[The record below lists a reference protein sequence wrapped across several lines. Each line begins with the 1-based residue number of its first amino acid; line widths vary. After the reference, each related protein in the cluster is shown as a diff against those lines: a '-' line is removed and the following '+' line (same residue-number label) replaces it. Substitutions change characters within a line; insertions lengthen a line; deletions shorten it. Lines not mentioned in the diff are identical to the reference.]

1 VAQGRLTILRAA
13 AGLAAAF
20 AIAAE
25 LRHPSGA
32 TWLSM
37 LDVAVALAFAAGAAA
52 DARVSPWLAAAA
64 IAVAAGWAFG
74 TVAPGAEPALAHRAP
89 LAVLLLAYP
98 GGPLRG
104 AAVRALALVA
114 IVAPFAPG
122 AGAAASAGA
131 LALVAALLA
140 ARSARASAVLR
151 APLIAAATAA
161 AAIAAAA
168 AGGAAG
174 LGDPTELL
182 AVYDVVLLVSAV
194 GLLAPLATGRWS
206 ATAAAGLVAELDA
219 GPAQAPLTARL
230 AELLRDPRLEL
241 RVRAPGGSW
250 TDEAGR
256 LAPDPAAHSD
266 GRALTRRRLAD
277 GTELAL
283 VHDAA
288 AIADR
293 TTADAAVA
301 VAATAVDNTRREREV
316 RERIEELRRLRRS
329 LLDAAD
335 DERRQLE
342 DELRAG
348 PLREADRLT
357 ELLAMLP
364 GGRAAD
370 LRDELALARSEL
382 TAIAQGL
389 YPNSL
394 AHEGLSG
401 ALASA
406 AARCP
411 VPVALRIGVDGTAL
425 SEPTALTAYFVAT
438 EALANIAKHAC
449 AARAQ
454 LQLSTRGEELLLRI
468 TDDGVGGADPSG
480 SGLSGL
486 RERVAAVD
494 GTLSVVSPPGDGTVV
509 EARLHAT

>member
-1 VAQGRLTILRAA
+1 VAEGRLTILRAA
-13 AGLAAAF
+13 AGAAAAL

-25 LRHPSGA
+25 LRDPAGA
-32 TWLSM
+32 TWLSL
-37 LDVAVALAFAAGAAA
+37 LDVVVALAFAAGAAA
-52 DARVSPWLAAAA
+52 VAPASPWIAGAA
-64 IAVAAGWAFG
+64 IGVTVCWALGTVAAGA
-74 TVAPGAEPALAHRAP
+74 GAALAHRVP
-89 LAVLLLAYP
+89 LALVLLAYP
-98 GGPLRG
+98 GGPPRGLR
-104 AAVRALALVA
+104 VRAVALVA
-114 IVAPFAPG
+114 IVGPFARG
-122 AGAAASAGA
+122 AGAAASAVA
-131 LALVAALLA
+131 LALVAAVLA
-140 ARSARASAVLR
+140 ARSSRASAVLR
-151 APLIAAATAA
+151 APLIAAAAAA

-168 AGGAAG
+168 SAGAGG

-182 AVYDVVLLVSAV
+182 AVYDVVLLVTAA
-194 GLLAPLATGRWS
+194 GLFAPVATGRWS
-206 ATAAAGLVAELDA
+206 TAATAGLVAELGA
-219 GPAQAPLTARL
+219 GQVQAPLTARL

-250 TDEAGR
+250 TDEAG
-256 LAPDPAAHSD
+256 LPAPDPAADRD
-266 GRALTRRRLAD
+266 GRALTRRLLAD

-301 VAATAVDNTRREREV
+301 VAATAVDNTHREREV

-329 LLDAAD
+329 VLDAAD

-348 PLREADRLT
+348 PLREAHRLD
-357 ELLAMLP
+357 ELLATLP
-364 GGRAAD
+364 GERAAE
-370 LRDELALARSEL
+370 LRDELAVARSEL

-394 AHEGLSG
+394 AREGLTG

-406 AARCP
+406 AERCP
-411 VPVALRIGVDGTAL
+411 VPVAVQIGVDATGL
-425 SEPTALTAYFVAT
+425 SEPIALTAYFVAT
-438 EALANIAKHAC
+438 EALANIAKHAR
-449 AARAQ
+449 ASRAR
-454 LQLSTRGEELLLRI
+454 LQLSSHGHELLLRI

-480 SGLSGL
+480 AGLNGL

-494 GTLSVVSPPGDGTVV
+494 GALTVVSPPGGGTAV